1 LNGALG
7 RRYAAALAD
16 VALEQKNADSIKRGL
31 AAFADAFSSSADLRI
46 FLESPAVDREAKQR
60 ILAALAA
67 RMGLDP
73 AVRNFAYVLVDH
85 RRTQMLREIQQ
96 ALEDEL
102 NGRLGIAEAEVISA
116 RELNSKE
123 RQALAAALERR
134 TGKRI
139 QARYRQ
145 DKALLGGAV
154 VRVGSTIY
162 DGSVRQQL
170 ARLREQLEAE

>member
-1 LNGALG
+1 MNGALA

-16 VALEQKNADSIKRGL
+16 VALEQKNADSVKRGL

-46 FLESPAVDREAKQR
+46 FLESPAVDREAKQS

-139 QARYRQ
+139 QAHYRQ
-145 DKALLGGAV
+145 DKALFGGAV

-170 ARLREQLEAE
+170 ARLRERLEAE